1 MHQATNH
8 FLLHCCLLHIP
19 PMASL
24 TLIQKSVLS
33 LSSCAD
39 ISLKASFNRSS
50 SSAVH
55 FPMSIRIL
63 SQPAWAFI
71 TTQAPR
77 TYVFSRWLTYQSL
90 QSCPVRP
97 TRAAA
102 FAHCRPCV
110 DTALLQSICKVIKV
124 ITEYEALTGSK
135 LHHRHSSIHL
145 DVHWDYDPFAH
156 TCRRPVEA
164 SPEQQKLGDTIRSCI

>member
-8 FLLHCCLLHIP
+8 FLLHCCLLRVP
-19 PMASL
+19 PIASL

-33 LSSCAD
+33 LSSSAD
-39 ISLKASFNRSS
+39 ISLKACFNRSS

-55 FPMSIRIL
+55 IPMSIRIL
-63 SQPAWAFI
+63 SQPGWAFI

-77 TYVFSRWLTYQSL
+77 TYVFSRWLTYRSL

-97 TRAAA
+97 TSAAA

-110 DTALLQSICKVIKV
+110 DTALLQSICKVI
-124 ITEYEALTGSK
+124 TDYEALTGSK
-135 LHHRHSSIHL
+135 LHRRHSSIHL
-145 DVHWDYDPFAH
+145 DVHWDYDPFAR

-164 SPEQQKLGDTIRSCI
+164 SPEQQKLGDTIRGCI